1 MDGEGLLWTRVN
13 ITVDDGT
20 QFLLLERVDTSVT
33 PNQLHLV
40 VRTDE
45 SGLALL
51 EYGEHPFDLPWHDV
65 QVWELQ

>member
-1 MDGEGLLWTRVN
+1 MKKSTHECTAN
-13 ITVDDGT
+13 DGT
-20 QFLLLERVDTSVT
+20 QFLLLERVDTSVA

-51 EYGEHPFDLPWHDV
+51 KYGEYPFDPPWHDV